1 VTTGLGVDDVHGLQ
15 KDMDRRVDVSREPI
29 LQIVHRHPE
38 HAPQGVEV
46 SDDLC
51 GSAQYFAAGH
61 ATTC

>member
-1 VTTGLGVDDVHGLQ
+1 
-15 KDMDRRVDVSREPI
+15 MDRRVDVSREPI